1 MVVVDRYGGF
11 SVFSMVRRA
20 DPLDRFLFSVQ
31 DSYPCHFPD
40 PDVEGAMMAPKKSD
54 PTKLKKKELDEFR
67 EVLLKGR
74 KELLAQARSVLH
86 RDSDEIVGKPGDEV
100 DQSTAEYEQA
110 FEYRLRDREK
120 YLLKKI
126 NKALNRID
134 DGTYNECEQCTAPI
148 GVPRLR
154 ARAVATL
161 CIECKEEQEN
171 DEKKYQK
178 RRAYKLDFEL

>member
-1 MVVVDRYGGF
+1 
-11 SVFSMVRRA
+11 
-20 DPLDRFLFSVQ
+20 LFSVQ
-31 DSYPCHFPD
+31 DVDPRFFAD
-40 PDVEGAMMAPKKSD
+40 PDFEGAMMAPKKND
-54 PTKLKKKELDEFR
+54 PTKLKKQELDEFR

-74 KELLAQARSVLH
+74 KELLAQARSVIH
-86 RDSDEIVGKPGDEV
+86 RENDELIGQPGDEV

-126 NKALNRID
+126 NKALKRID
-134 DGTYNECEQCTAPI
+134 EGTYNECEQCSAPI